1 MEIRVTSRGLRFFM
15 RSAALCAL
23 TLSLVAWLPSE
34 AQSKATKNETLTAEE
49 ALKKARTLYG
59 TGDFEGSL
67 QWLEYANN
75 KEPKAIIV
83 YNIGRVQE
91 KLGRLADAHNT
102 FLRVTALSD
111 VDEKIRGL
119 SQAQAEKLKP
129 FIDKT
134 VLHFP
139 KLKAGSMVQVDE
151 KMILDLTVDAE
162 IKPGSHQICVLD
174 PTGKNLSCWR
184 RKLAAGI
191 RIPWPPKTAS
201 TTRGTLVWKGVKGA
215 SELYMNGH
223 PLLVDLSRL
232 ENIKVDVGRHELIM
246 ADTNGKKKKATVA
259 VLSRGK
265 KKLRAAFKNPS
276 SASKGSAGTAG
287 RSKNQS
293 GPTNIWPWVVTG
305 TGVVLGGAGA
315 SFMAKSST
323 TRDDWD
329 RKGCIA
335 TSTCQKAKEDA
346 FNAANSEAQMGYI
359 LAGAGALTIAG
370 GITWWIL
377 DKKSSK
383 KTQASNES
391 EPTFWFGFDG
401 IRTLSVSGRF

>member
-1 MEIRVTSRGLRFFM
+1 
-15 RSAALCAL
+15 
-23 TLSLVAWLPSE
+23 
-34 AQSKATKNETLTAEE
+34 
-49 ALKKARTLYG
+49 
-59 TGDFEGSL
+59 
-67 QWLEYANN
+67 
-75 KEPKAIIV
+75 
-83 YNIGRVQE
+83 
-91 KLGRLADAHNT
+91 
-102 FLRVTALSD
+102 
-111 VDEKIRGL
+111 
-119 SQAQAEKLKP
+119 
-129 FIDKT
+129 
-134 VLHFP
+134 
-139 KLKAGSMVQVDE
+139 
-151 KMILDLTVDAE
+151 
-162 IKPGSHQICVLD
+162 
-174 PTGKNLSCWR
+174 
-184 RKLAAGI
+184 
-191 RIPWPPKTAS
+191 
-201 TTRGTLVWKGVKGA
+201 
-215 SELYMNGH
+215 
-223 PLLVDLSRL
+223 
-232 ENIKVDVGRHELIM
+232 
-246 ADTNGKKKKATVA
+246 
-259 VLSRGK
+259 
-265 KKLRAAFKNPS
+265 
-276 SASKGSAGTAG
+276 
-287 RSKNQS
+287 